1 MRIPDILDF
10 IEKLGLP
17 SACKIMGPPQ
27 QTDVPSKSVEPCS
40 TQTKPCGY
48 VIGGDN
54 VDKNFRPS
62 HQREDR
68 RTRSLHAFHS
78 CAIKNRIDVSS
89 LSDAPGSCILTDQ
102 LFLLNN
108 SDIKRLTREFKIHT
122 AR

>member
-1 MRIPDILDF
+1 MCIPGILDF
-10 IEKLGLP
+10 IEELCLP
-17 SACKIMGPPQ
+17 SACKIMEPPL
-27 QTDVPSKSVEPCS
+27 QTNVSSKSVEPCS

-68 RTRSLHAFHS
+68 WTQSLHAFYS

-108 SDIKRLTREFKIHT
+108 SDIERLTREFKIHT